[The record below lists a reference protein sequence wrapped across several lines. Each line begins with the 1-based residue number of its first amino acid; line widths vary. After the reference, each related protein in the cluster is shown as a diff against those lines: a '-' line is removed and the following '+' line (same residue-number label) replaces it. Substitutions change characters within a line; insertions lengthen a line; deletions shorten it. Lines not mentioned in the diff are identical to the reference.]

1 MLVAVAEVAA
11 ASVVVGEVA
20 AGVGR
25 PTQNRKRK
33 LHKHCYKLYENHI
46 MINID
51 RQHF

>member
-1 MLVAVAEVAA
+1 MLVAVAELAA

-33 LHKHCYKLYENHI
+33 LHKHCYKLYEKSHNDKH
-46 MINID
+46 
-51 RQHF
+51 R